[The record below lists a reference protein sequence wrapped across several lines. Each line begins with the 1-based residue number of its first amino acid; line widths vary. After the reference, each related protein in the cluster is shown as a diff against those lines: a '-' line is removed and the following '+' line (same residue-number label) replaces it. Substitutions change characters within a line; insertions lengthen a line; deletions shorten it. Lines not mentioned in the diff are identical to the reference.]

1 MVRWHTEAML
11 LHTISYSYTNKL
23 LCASPHTVQE
33 AGPARPKGMQDFRAG
48 VWDAFHVGLDLGHL
62 QGGENHKNR
71 LACTAGKEINK
82 QGSKPPQER
91 LKPC

>member
-48 VWDAFHVGLDLGHL
+48 VWDAFHAGLDLGHL